1 MFVIFR
7 IYGLA
12 EKTVQRKPLYL
23 TATLHNASYV
33 LVHIGCGK
41 AARPGLC
48 GGCRVTGL
56 PIVRAERKIAA

>member
-1 MFVIFR
+1 VEQIHP
-7 IYGLA
+7 A
-12 EKTVQRKPLYL
+12 LYL